1 MTFGLLAVLLAAL
14 GTIVSV
20 SEENTLL
27 TNQATALD
35 VVARQSVGTIRSTG
49 LGVSPAG
56 DSHPATTAALSSTTM
71 SALAYLA
78 QQLSG
83 PSTRGTVYSPSG
95 TVLYSGVGAG
105 GGAGFGSGPGG
116 PPNGDE
122 GHDFFLAQ
130 ATVNNAAIL
139 AVERSAPADGSY
151 SLATDSNGQTQ
162 LVVLLPIEDIQSQTT
177 VAVLQVGTSASPIL
191 SAVTTTRIVLAVGIA
206 AALLIAGAVMFPL
219 LSAGLRPLVVME
231 KTSERIAGGA
241 LSLRLDEPP
250 THDEIGRFARSF
262 NAMVAQLEAAFKRQ
276 KRFVADV
283 SHELRT
289 PLTALGGGLEMLML
303 GANRGDPEAA
313 HRLTRG
319 MYREVERMQ
328 RLVED
333 LLTLTRLDEGQMI
346 VRTEPVAVGPL
357 LAEVAEQAA
366 RMAGDRTLET
376 SAPEDIPAVQADA
389 DRLRQV
395 ILSLVDNAVKYSAN
409 DGVIR
414 LSARAKGQNR
424 VEIQI
429 QDNGIGIPADSLP
442 HVFER
447 FYRVDPSR
455 ARTQRRGGAGLG
467 LSIAQSLVEAQGGAI
482 SIASVQGSGTTVS
495 LLFPRAGA
503 TRPTSAPPAA
513 DHGATPPLPA
523 PQAAEPAP

>member
-1 MTFGLLAVLLAAL
+1 MARRRSVSRRPRQKLTDVVARLPIRWRLALLTFGLLAALLATL

-20 SEENTLL
+20 SEERTLL
-27 TNQATALD
+27 TNQAASLD
-35 VVARQSVGTIRSTG
+35 VVARQTVGAIRSSG

-56 DSHPATTAALSSTTM
+56 DSHPPTTTALPSSTM
-71 SALAYLA
+71 SALGYLA

-83 PSTRGTVYSPSG
+83 PSTSGTVYSATG
-95 TVLYSGVGAG
+95 AVLFTGADT
-105 GGAGFGSGPGG
+105 GSGQGG
-116 PPNGDE
+116 PPPGDNRR
-122 GHDFFLAQ
+122 DFFLPEL
-130 ATVNNAAIL
+130 TLKSSAIL
-139 AVERSAPADGSY
+139 TVIRGTPADGSY
-151 SLATDSNGQTQ
+151 TLAADEDGHTQ
-162 LVVLLPIEDIQSQTT
+162 IVVLLPIEDIQSQTT
-177 VAVLQVGTSASPIL
+177 VAVLQVSTSASPIL
-191 SAVTTTRIVLAVGIA
+191 SAVTTTRLVLAFGIA

-231 KTSERIAGGA
+231 KTSERIAEGT

-262 NAMVAQLEAAFKRQ
+262 NSMVAQLEAAFKRQ
-276 KRFVADV
+276 KQFVADV

-366 RMAGDRTLET
+366 RMAGDRALET
-376 SAPEDIPAVQADA
+376 SVPDDVPSVQADA
-389 DRLRQV
+389 DRLRQI
-395 ILSLVDNAVKYSAN
+395 ILSLVENAVKYSADN
-409 DGVIR
+409 GVIR

-424 VEIQI
+424 VEIQV
-429 QDNGIGIPADSLP
+429 QDNGIGIPAESLQ

-447 FYRVDPSR
+447 FY
-455 ARTQRRGGAGLG
+455 
-467 LSIAQSLVEAQGGAI
+467 
-482 SIASVQGSGTTVS
+482 
-495 LLFPRAGA
+495 
-503 TRPTSAPPAA
+503 
-513 DHGATPPLPA
+513 
-523 PQAAEPAP
+523 

>member
-20 SEENTLL
+20 SEERTLL
-27 TNQATALD
+27 TNQATSLD
-35 VVARQSVGTIRSTG
+35 VVARQTVGAVRNTG

-56 DSHPATTAALSSTTM
+56 DTHPPATGALSNSTM

-83 PSTRGTVYSPSG
+83 PSTRGTVYSPAG
-95 TVLYSGVGAG
+95 AVLYSGVGT
-105 GGAGFGSGPGG
+105 GSGSFQGG
-116 PPNGDE
+116 PPPGD
-122 GHDFFLAQ
+122 DRTRFFLAQ
-130 ATVNNAAIL
+130 VTLNTEAIL
-139 AVERSAPADGSY
+139 GAERSTPADGSY
-151 SLATDSNGQTQ
+151 TLAADTNGQTQ

-177 VAVLQVGTSASPIL
+177 VAVLQLSTPASPIL
-191 SAVTTTRIVLAVGIA
+191 SAVMTTRLVLAFGIA

-262 NAMVAQLEAAFKRQ
+262 NSMVAQLEAAFKRQ
-276 KRFVADV
+276 KQFVADV

-389 DRLRQV
+389 DRLRQI
-395 ILSLVDNAVKYSAN
+395 ILSLVENAVKYSAD

-424 VEIQI
+424 IEIQV
-429 QDNGIGIPADSLP
+429 QDNGIGIPAESLP

-467 LSIAQSLVEAQGGAI
+467 LSIAQSLVAAQGGAI
-482 SIASVQGSGTTVS
+482 SIASAEGSGTTVT

-503 TRPTSAPPAA
+503 NRPAIAPPSA
-513 DHGATPPLPA
+513 DHGSAPPLPA
-523 PQAAEPAP
+523 PQPTETTP